1 MAYLLTCA
9 SEIKFYFYITNYC
22 MRLLRCSLFPVAI
35 AIGISAM
42 AIPPLID
49 NHIKVDQFGYRTTDK
64 KIAVISNPQVG
75 YNSTDSF
82 SPGSNY
88 QIRRWSDDAFVYAGI
103 ISQWNSGATHAQS
116 GDKVWWFDF
125 TAVTTPGSYYV
136 FDVVNNVGSYKFEI
150 GDCVY
155 KNVMK
160 QALRAFYYQR
170 CGCAKALPYAQT
182 GWTDAV
188 CHAGALQDA
197 DCRLYSNT
205 AASTS
210 RNLSG
215 GWHDAGDYNKYVNF
229 AFEPLLDLMFAYA
242 ESPGVWSD
250 DYDIPESG
258 NSIPDILDEVK
269 YELDWLL
276 RMQQSDGSVLSVV
289 GTQNFASASPPSADN
304 AQRLYGPATTSAS
317 FTAAAVFAF
326 AAIQFNS
333 IGQSVYGNTLM
344 NAAESAYNW
353 AVANSGITFYNS
365 GIIAAGEQ
373 EVQPYDVL
381 VRKMTASVFLFELT
395 GNNAYQTFVD
405 NNYSSMHL
413 IQWGYAYPFEA
424 AQQNMLLYYAA
435 MGNATVSVANDIKN
449 NYTASM
455 QTNNPDNLP
464 AFLNQTD
471 AYRAYMSDN
480 NYTWGSNT
488 TKARQG
494 IMFSNMVYY
503 NLDAANN
510 SNYTAAAL
518 GFVNYFHGIN
528 PTAFAYLSNM
538 GNFEGDNSINEFY
551 HSWFTDGSALWDRV
565 GSSTYGPPPGFVPG
579 GPNPTYSVDACCP
592 LGCASVNALC
602 NAALVTPPLNQ
613 PVQKSYLDWN
623 TGWPQNS
630 WTVTEIGI
638 YTQAAYV
645 RLLSHFLD
653 ISCFP
658 TSVEEEKSFE
668 NAVQIFPNPFRT
680 SATVR
685 IYDVRF
691 TIYDFVLCDI
701 TGREVLNLKH
711 QTSNIKL
718 SRSSLQSG
726 IYFYKI
732 KSDCGITGCGKIV
745 IE

>member
-1 MAYLLTCA
+1 MKLLH
-9 SEIKFYFYITNYC
+9 
-22 MRLLRCSLFPVAI
+22 RLLFP
-35 AIGISAM
+35 SAFAVSIYAS

-125 TAVTTPGSYYV
+125 TSVTTPGSYYV

-150 GDCVY
+150 SDCVY
-155 KNVMK
+155 KDVMK
-160 QALRAFYYQR
+160 QALRTFYYQR

-182 GWTDAV
+182 GWTDAM
-188 CHAGALQDA
+188 CHAGALQDT

-205 AASTS
+205 SASTS
-210 RNLSG
+210 KNLSG

-229 AFEPLLDLMFAYA
+229 AFEPLLDLIFAYA
-242 ESPGVWSD
+242 ESPGLWSD

-258 NSIPDILDEVK
+258 NSIPDILDEIK
-269 YELDWLL
+269 YELDWLQ

-289 GTQNFASASPPSADN
+289 GVQNFASASPPSADT

-326 AAIQFNS
+326 GAIQFNS
-333 IGQSVYGNTLM
+333 IGQLVYGNTLM

-353 AVANSGITFYNS
+353 AVANPSVTFYNS

-373 EVQPYDVL
+373 EVGSYDVL
-381 VRKMTASVFLFELT
+381 VRKMAASVFLFELT
-395 GNNAYQTFVD
+395 GNNGYQTFVD
-405 NNYSSMHL
+405 NNYSQMHL

-424 AQQNMLLYYAA
+424 AQQNMLLYYAS
-435 MGNATVSVANDIKN
+435 MSNATGSVANDIKN
-449 NYTASM
+449 NYAGSL
-455 QTNNPDNLP
+455 QTTNADNLP

-471 AYRAYMSDN
+471 AYRAYLADN

-503 NLDAANN
+503 NLDAPNT

-565 GSSTYGPPPGFVPG
+565 GSSTYGPAPGFVPG
-579 GPNPTYSVDACCP
+579 GPNPSYAVDGCCP
-592 LGCASVNALC
+592 SSCASQNALC
-602 NAALVTPPLNQ
+602 NPALVTPPLNQ
-613 PVQKSYLDWN
+613 PIQKSYLDWN

-630 WTVTEIGI
+630 WTITEIAI
-638 YTQAAYV
+638 YIQAAYV
-645 RLLSHFLD
+645 RLLSRFLD
-653 ISCFP
+653 ISCFT
-658 TSVEEEKSFE
+658 TSAEEEKKLE
-668 NAVQIFPNPFRT
+668 NLVQVFPNP
-680 SATVR
+680 AANK
-685 IYDVRF
+685 F
-691 TIYDFVLCDI
+691 TIYDLRCTISKIEI
-701 TGREVLNLKH
+701 TDARGQLVSSQKPIANSQQL
-711 QTSNIKL
+711 TIDVSNFL
-718 SRSSLQSG
+718 SG
-726 IYFYKI
+726 MYFYKVTCA
-732 KSDCGITGCGKIV
+732 KGMFSSGKIV